1 MGNDILDRVLT
12 TDFTGV
18 INILGILKIPLLL
31 VLIGALFYALM
42 LSLKIRILRDT
53 IELEGSGK
61 IRILVYINL
70 LLSLFITIIG
80 TIIIVLG

>member
-1 MGNDILDRVLT
+1 MENDILDRVLT
-12 TDFTGV
+12 TDFGEV
-18 INILGILKIPLLL
+18 INIVGLLKIPLLL

-53 IELEGSGK
+53 IELEGSG
-61 IRILVYINL
+61 RVRVLVYINL
-70 LLSLFITIIG
+70 LLSLFVTIIG